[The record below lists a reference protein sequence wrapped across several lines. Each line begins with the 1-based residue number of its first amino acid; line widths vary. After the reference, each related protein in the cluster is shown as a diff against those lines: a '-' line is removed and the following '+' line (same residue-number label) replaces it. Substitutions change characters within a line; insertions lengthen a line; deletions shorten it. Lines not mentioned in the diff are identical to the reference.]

1 MFRNTYQAG
10 FLSVFY
16 AIGNKPLSIWCTK
29 VLNGHI
35 KRITDPCI
43 RSVTL
48 EIIGNNVST
57 TYINCPVCPYTSLG
71 IRLPF
76 LVLVV
81 KNLKR
86 YFTFEVEVLDDK
98 NFRRRFRSSNF
109 QSCTRIRPFNCTMP
123 LRLDDGWN
131 QVQVNLCD
139 FTRRAYGTS
148 YVETTR
154 IQIHAN
160 CRLRRVY
167 FCERLYGDD
176 ELPAD
181 FKVFVLNASRMAPHE
196 VEAV

>member
-1 MFRNTYQAG
+1 MFRNTYQSG

-16 AIGNKPLSIWCTK
+16 SIGYKPLNIWCTQ
-29 VLNGHI
+29 VMNGHI
-35 KRITDPCI
+35 KRITDPDI
-43 RSVTL
+43 RSLTL
-48 EIIGNNVST
+48 EIVGNNVST
-57 TYINCPVCPYTSLG
+57 TYISCPTCPHDSLG

-86 YFTFEVEVLDDK
+86 YFSFEVEVLDDK

-109 QSCTRIRPFNCTMP
+109 QSCTRVRPFNCTMP

-139 FTRRAYGTS
+139 FTRRAYGTG
-148 YVETTR
+148 YVEATR
-154 IQIHAN
+154 VQIHAN

-167 FCERLYGDD
+167 FCERLYGDE

-181 FKVFVLNASRMAPHE
+181 FKVFVLNAQRMTPND
-196 VEAV
+196 VGAV